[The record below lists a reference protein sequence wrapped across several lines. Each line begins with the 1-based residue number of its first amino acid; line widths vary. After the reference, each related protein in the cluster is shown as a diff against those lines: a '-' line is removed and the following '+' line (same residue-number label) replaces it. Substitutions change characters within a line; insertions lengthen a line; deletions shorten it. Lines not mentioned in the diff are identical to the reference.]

1 MRLESYMHPLWLL
14 ATVATLLP
22 AADLAKPDLAK
33 EGDRWWSHIQVL
45 ADDNMEGRNTGSPG
59 HLRAA
64 RFLAGEFERAGLKP
78 AGINGYLQPVK
89 FRVAQIDEEHSSLA
103 LVRNGKTMLLKL
115 GEDANLT
122 ARATL
127 AQKVD

>member
-1 MRLESYMHPLWLL
+1 MRALLLL
-14 ATVATLLP
+14 ATVATVLP

-64 RFLAGEFERAGLKP
+64 RFVADEFEHAGLKP
-78 AGINGYLQPVK
+78 AGVDGYLQPVK
-89 FRVAQIDEEHSSLA
+89 FKVAQIEEARSSLA
-103 LVRNGKTMLLKL
+103 IVRDGKGTPL
-115 GEDANLT
+115 
-122 ARATL
+122 R
-127 AQKVD
+127 